1 MLCIE
6 QNDEWLVG
14 RAYLSP
20 ESMQAVLALEQ
31 QNSLHERSQ
40 EHRPITDKEK
50 EVAQL
55 QAA

>member
-14 RAYLSP
+14 RAYLSA
-20 ESMQAVLALEQ
+20 ESMQAVLALDQ
-31 QNSLHERSQ
+31 QNSLGERDEQ
-40 EHRPITDKEK
+40 QPLTQKEK